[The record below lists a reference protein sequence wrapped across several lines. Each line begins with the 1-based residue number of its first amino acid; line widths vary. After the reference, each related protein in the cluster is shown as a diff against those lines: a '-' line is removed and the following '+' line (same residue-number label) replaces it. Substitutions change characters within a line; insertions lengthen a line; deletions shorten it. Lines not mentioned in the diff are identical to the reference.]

1 MNESFVDWRF
11 YEMKTGMFE
20 EEFHRTFPDEVMMEL
35 MLNERMYDDQ
45 HMISTDVYNI
55 DNSVE

>member
-1 MNESFVDWRF
+1 
-11 YEMKTGMFE
+11 MKKGMFG
-20 EEFHRTFPDEVMMEL
+20 EEFPRTFRMFSDEVMMEL

-55 DNSVE
+55 DNSVK